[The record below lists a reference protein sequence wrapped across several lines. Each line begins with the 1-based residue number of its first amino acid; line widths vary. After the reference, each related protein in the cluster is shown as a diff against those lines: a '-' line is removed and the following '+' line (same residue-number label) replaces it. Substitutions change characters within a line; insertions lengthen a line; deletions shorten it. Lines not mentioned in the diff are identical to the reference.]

1 MTKITKEPT
10 GSFSP
15 FYGCAIITM
24 AAMIFGGIVTWS
36 AYSFLKQDSEIA
48 KFTVEQ
54 PAPLARQSL
63 PVADQAAF
71 KTKLSAFAEAATAGK
86 PATLTL
92 NLAELNTLIELA
104 PDTGYGNYK
113 EMISFKALKPGD
125 TLIGDVCLPLNKAKF
140 WEDKK
145 RYAIGEASFVLDITK
160 DAGPDLHVTALSIPG
175 KTVNDGFI
183 QTLSSSR
190 WLTPY
195 QKLPAFTP
203 ILKAI
208 KKATVTAEGV
218 VLSTTP

>member
-1 MTKITKEPT
+1 MTKIIKEPT

-15 FYGCAIITM
+15 FYGCAIMAM
-24 AAMIFGGIVTWS
+24 AAMLFGGIISWS

-48 KFTVEQ
+48 KFTVDQ

-63 PVADQAAF
+63 PAADQAAF
-71 KTKLSAFAEAATAGK
+71 KAKLNTFAEAATAGK

-92 NLAELNTLIELA
+92 SIAELNTLIELA

-113 EMISFKALKPGD
+113 DMIAFKALKPGD
-125 TLIGDVCLPLNKAKF
+125 TLMGDVCLPFNTAKF

-145 RYAIGEASFVLDITK
+145 RYAIGEAAFVLDITK
-160 DAGPDLHVTALSIPG
+160 EAGPDLHVTALSVPG

-195 QKLPAFTP
+195 QKLPALAPT
-203 ILKAI
+203 LKAI